1 MKLLSLADFSKRHKK
16 KNLSEAELNRRWVQ
30 HARTHAALVIRGN
43 GGATISQKGKRRAKA
58 KRGKG
63 TQKHSQVHAVLRAA
77 ARSGVPFAAPMKR
90 NGKQKKQGVDGIP
103 GAPRTPAQIVHAMF
117 PRITWPKFES
127 TSAGQFKM
135 HPGRTLS
142 GRQTQII
149 FMSWKLDRISTTAAS
164 SSTAYYEIKPA
175 LFNGTAGG
183 ALNPVP
189 VTKFTA
195 FAGIWQQVRLLGLR
209 FYFIGL
215 QGRNTPGKIV
225 TWLDYRVNSSSAPA
239 LATLELRDTKTEIL
253 ADSRIAH
260 VTWGREDLEDARFI
274 NAVTTNSWRP
284 NDANTT
290 PNYDVLYLA
299 TDPSCPTST
308 ALFDVYV
315 HAFTEWTETI
325 V

>member
-1 MKLLSLADFSKRHKK
+1 MKLKTREEFLKGLPRVLSEKEIERRYRQHVTTHQFHQKRQKSFGPGSVKKIVVVPKTPVHAGTAAAALAAFDLGVKKKQKQMKKQQKLQKK
-16 KNLSEAELNRRWVQ
+16 KN
-30 HARTHAALVIRGN
+30 
-43 GGATISQKGKRRAKA
+43 
-58 KRGKG
+58 
-63 TQKHSQVHAVLRAA
+63 
-77 ARSGVPFAAPMKR
+77 
-90 NGKQKKQGVDGIP
+90 GVDGIP
-103 GAPRTPAQIVHAMF
+103 GAPRGVGQIVHAMF

-127 TSAGQFKM
+127 TSAGNFKM

-149 FMSWKLDRISTTAAS
+149 FMSWKLDRVATTSGS

-183 ALNPVP
+183 ALNPVT

-195 FAGIWQQVRLLGLR
+195 FSAIWQQVRLLGLR
-209 FYFIGL
+209 FYFLGL
-215 QGRNTPGKIV
+215 QGKNCPGKIV
-225 TWLDYRVNSSSAPA
+225 TWLDYRVNSSSAPP
-239 LATLELRDTKTEIL
+239 LANLELKDTKTEIL
-253 ADSRIAH
+253 CDQRIAH

-274 NAVTTNSWRP
+274 NASTANNWRP
-284 NDANTT
+284 NDSSST

-315 HAFTEWTETI
+315 HAFTEWTE
-325 V
+325 VVV